1 MQQHN
6 EDNGGK
12 ECAVYSDGGVP
23 QVNRGRRPLDP
34 RQSFVL
40 FLENCAPVVNTL
52 NFGVSSPVLLSL
64 PHFLLAQIKTQLAL
78 HHLTSVSSNS
88 TSQIYALLNQALLK
102 LSTAHTMFNRGGFP
116 GQMPMGHSPMNQPA
130 MSHPGITMSGMNV
143 SGMNMPGMG
152 MTPMNQPNMNL
163 SGMNHPG
170 MNHQLMGHSGM
181 NHPNIGLS
189 GMNQPGINQ
198 PNMNMNQPNMN
209 QPSMNQPNMNLNP
222 MNHPNINQGSGM
234 GFLPEMKNQAF
245 GMRPMD
251 NPGSFVGGNAD
262 PMGMK
267 GMPTR
272 SPMQMSSNRHM
283 VPQALPQRFA
293 SPNVPVH
300 QGQPRMPAQSQE
312 IPTIL
317 NMVLTHSSDRMGGNS
332 KAPLQN
338 PAHRMKK
345 KRWEENVNVFGSVGQ
360 DMGMKSVP
368 SDTSLEASN
377 APTRYTNESA
387 SSILKSFGLSNE
399 DLEELSRYPDDQLT
413 PSNMPS
419 ILRDIRLRKMNR
431 TTSVPD
437 QAAGRRPGSE
447 AVPSKVIDYG
457 HLSKYQFNNPATPAQ
472 TYNSPRNEQKTPPV
486 PKETVTVVNTN
497 PERTPETGMDNKIPT
512 ISGSRKPNWSSS
524 KPDRANKNT
533 LVGKGAKAPVNV
545 SVPIIA
551 KNPVISSQPDASAKP
566 NAVTPV
572 QTELTAAVQ
581 VVPSASQVTYQQP
594 TETPAAE
601 KNKWPPVSSK
611 EEVQKMKMPTPSM
624 MNDYYAASPR
634 IFPHICSLCNVECRH
649 LKDWIKHQNN
659 LSHIES
665 CRNLRQKYPDWNPQ
679 VLASVRN
686 ENKKDEPTSHKS
698 ESKSVSPRRSR
709 KSGSRHKSRSRSP
722 RSSGRRSRSRSP
734 HKKAV
739 DAAVKSFIEAIKPKA
754 VEKSKSLKTTTSVKK
769 PSNSNV
775 RSKKPVSPL
784 PKKPSTSASKASSTS
799 SSSSSSKKPASSSN
813 SSNNKPSSNSAAR
826 KPSSG
831 SASSKPV
838 VSTAAKKT
846 TPSTSSAKKPQPSKP
861 PADEQPPSSPISEEA
876 HNLSNKFT
884 SRNNTRKIVHVTDLP
899 DSGYTDQDLLKIVQ
913 PFGRVCDILIV
924 QSKNEAFIE
933 TNFREAATAVIK
945 YSETTPI
952 MINNKRVTLSMPGQ
966 SKKPVIAEK
975 VEHMEE
981 EPAKA
986 PAETAAPEKEKE
998 DKKSQETS
1006 KHDLEVPPGFVKSY
1020 MLDDPPLKQNEKCV
1034 ILISNLPEAQYTV
1047 DEIANL
1053 AKPFGGV
1060 KDILLVANHRKAY
1073 LELTNRSSVDS
1084 MIKFYGVFPT
1094 YLSGNLLSICVAQ
1107 RYKDLKNEDLIFAD
1121 LIEQSSYKIIP
1132 TIYEKFVHLTDL
1144 PEKDVEDFAIIRIGR
1159 RFGKVEH
1166 HVYFSNK
1173 KKAILHLHS
1182 PSAAKAMYSFL
1193 TQYPCSIADNVV
1205 QCSLPSKTELA
1216 EDEYIS
1222 YIEEDTPR
1230 TNSNLE
1236 KAASEV
1242 AESKE
1247 SDKKEEKPSQP
1258 KEEVSNEPD
1267 KKEEK
1272 PSQSKEKGS
1281 NEPDKKEDKSSQP
1294 KEKGSNEPDKK
1305 EEKPSQPKEKGSKEP
1320 NKKDEQPS
1328 QPKEKWSKEPNKKD
1342 EKPSQPKDKWSKEP
1356 NKKDEKPSPH
1366 KDKGF
1371 KEPNKKD
1378 DKPSQP
1384 KGKGYK
1390 EPNKKDDKP
1399 SQPKGKESKEPNKKD
1414 EKPSQHKDKGSKEH
1428 NKDEKFSQSRDKGS
1442 KEHNKKDDK
1451 FSQSKDKGSKE
1462 SSKKDEKPSL
1472 PKDKVSKE
1480 PNKQEEKSLQPK
1492 DKESQARPV
1501 LSSPAIQSEMDVD
1514 TAECEG
1520 PSEPTQSVESEKISG
1535 QAAADHPSVELVPS
1549 PCMAVTTEDDND
1561 DDINDDDDEDD
1572 DEEAA
1577 QAPEAPF
1584 TSHVCIQAEPEVQH
1598 PEPQPVSQ
1606 PQVLDDLDILV
1617 SVESD
1622 EEESEG
1628 QHNFILN
1635 AEQGTQPRPVTD
1647 MAKLLDTKTSAD
1659 KGPSGSSESEGKEV
1673 TKDAQN
1679 TIGTADEG
1687 SNKETSKHSIEKH
1700 GHHVPTKGRDDL
1712 FATEATETSDGSIV
1726 RTAKYYAQKGEIS
1739 VTVTLENQKSNSKTE
1754 SRKRTSRERGSSSHE
1769 SSTPRSSSN
1778 RSSPADSAYKTAS
1791 SFSQKK
1797 TTGKYSSSQPER
1809 DSKDTRSR
1817 EREARSSSR
1826 WNERMRGSSSRYSRS
1841 SKSNNRSPRSK
1852 EGDEETFPFNLDEF
1866 VTVDEIVEEHVDS
1879 VTSAEAEE
1887 EKPDAAR
1894 KGKRK
1899 ENDPLPS
1906 DTKKSRVTST
1916 ASHKRSFVTLD
1927 EVGDEEENA
1936 NVKKDQADESA
1947 KPLVT
1952 TEEGPP
1958 ASAEQVLMTLDEISD
1973 DEDAQNF
1980 STGQQSSKAPE
1991 ILTKDQLLTLD
2002 EVNEEEEEH
2011 TTPPKSQEAVETKL
2025 LDDKDT
2031 KDNGKDPEDKHKT
2044 DVQQD
2049 APTNGD
2055 HSEQALLT
2063 LDEVKAEDDEM
2074 SFADIEHQF
2083 LTVDEIGEE
2092 EEESERKAER
2102 KPSDTKESSK
2112 AEPTSTVKRGRPRKR
2127 PLPQSAEDNKDS
2139 SVLASPDTSKG
2150 DAAEKSPA
2158 KRNQSQGS
2166 EGEADGVQSSTSASP
2181 DNTESADGKSDADT
2195 LAKKAK
2201 LEIPPGEKTKL
2212 APFNSNTPVGLEF
2225 LVPKTGYFCELCS
2238 LFYMDNLSK
2247 LKHCRSLRHYQAVE
2261 KHLAKL

>member
-1 MQQHN
+1 
-6 EDNGGK
+6 
-12 ECAVYSDGGVP
+12 
-23 QVNRGRRPLDP
+23 
-34 RQSFVL
+34 
-40 FLENCAPVVNTL
+40 
-52 NFGVSSPVLLSL
+52 
-64 PHFLLAQIKTQLAL
+64 
-78 HHLTSVSSNS
+78 
-88 TSQIYALLNQALLK
+88 
-102 LSTAHTMFNRGGFP
+102 MFNRGGFP

-130 MSHPGITMSGMNV
+130 MNHPGINMSGMNV

-198 PNMNMNQPNMN
+198 PNMNMNQPNMS

-234 GFLPEMKNQAF
+234 GFLPEMKSQAF

-267 GMPTR
+267 GMPNR

-377 APTRYTNESA
+377 APSRYTNESA

-472 TYNSPRNEQKTPPV
+472 TYNPPRNEQKTPPV
-486 PKETVTVVNTN
+486 PKETVTVVNKN
-497 PERTPETGMDNKIPT
+497 PEMTPETGMDNKIPT
-512 ISGSRKPNWSSS
+512 ISGSRKHNWSSS
-524 KPDRANKNT
+524 KPDRSNKNT
-533 LVGKGAKAPVNV
+533 LVGKVAKAPVNV
-545 SVPIIA
+545 SVPITA

-581 VVPSASQVTYQQP
+581 VVPSASQVPYQQP

-601 KNKWPPVSSK
+601 KKWVPVSPK

-679 VLASVRN
+679 VLAPVRN

-734 HKKAV
+734 RRSRHSPRRSRSPRPRSPRRFKRSSHSDSPDKKAV

-754 VEKSKSLKTTTSVKK
+754 VEKSKSLKTTTSGKK
-769 PSNSNV
+769 PSTSSV
-775 RSKKPVSPL
+775 RSKKPVSSSL
-784 PKKPSTSASKASSTS
+784 PKKPSNSASKASSTS

-826 KPSSG
+826 KPSSS

-838 VSTAAKKT
+838 VSTGAKKT
-846 TPSTSSAKKPQPSKP
+846 TPSASSGKKPQPSKP
-861 PADEQPPSSPISEEA
+861 PADEQPPSSPTSEEA

-933 TNFREAATAVIK
+933 TNFREAAAAVIK

-952 MINNKRVTLSMPGQ
+952 MINHKRVTLSMPGQ
-966 SKKPVIAEK
+966 SKKPVSAEK
-975 VEHMEE
+975 VENLEE

-986 PAETAAPEKEKE
+986 PAETAAPEKENE

-1006 KHDLEVPPGFVKSY
+1006 KHDLEVPSGFIKSY

-1034 ILISNLPEAQYTV
+1034 ILVSNLPEAQYTV

-1094 YLSGNLLSICVAQ
+1094 YLSGNLLSMCVAQ

-1132 TIYEKFVHLTDL
+1132 TIYEKFVHLNDL

-1205 QCSLPSKTELA
+1205 QCTLPSKTELA

-1247 SDKKEEKPSQP
+1247 PDKKEEKPSQP

-1272 PSQSKEKGS
+1272 PSQ
-1281 NEPDKKEDKSSQP
+1281 P

-1305 EEKPSQPKEKGSKEP
+1305 EEKSSQPKEKVSNEPDKKEE
-1320 NKKDEQPS
+1320 KPS
-1328 QPKEKWSKEPNKKD
+1328 QPKDKWSKEPNKKD
-1342 EKPSQPKDKWSKEP
+1342 EQSSQPKDKWSKEP

-1366 KDKGF
+1366 KDKWSKEPNKKDEKPSPHKDRGF
-1371 KEPNKKD
+1371 KEPNKKDEKPSQPKDKGSKEPNKKD
-1378 DKPSQP
+1378 DKPLQP
-1384 KGKGYK
+1384 KGKGSK

-1428 NKDEKFSQSRDKGS
+1428 NKKDEKP
-1442 KEHNKKDDK
+1442 
-1451 FSQSKDKGSKE
+1451 SQSKDKGSKE
-1462 SSKKDEKPSL
+1462 SSKKEEKPSL
-1472 PKDKVSKE
+1472 PKDKGSKE
-1480 PNKQEEKSLQPK
+1480 PNKQEEKPLQPK
-1492 DKESQARPV
+1492 GKESQARPV
-1501 LSSPAIQSEMDVD
+1501 HSSPASQSEMDVA

-1520 PSEPTQSVESEKISG
+1520 ASEPTPSVESEKNSG
-1535 QAAADHPSVELVPS
+1535 QATADHPSVELVPS

-1561 DDINDDDDEDD
+1561 DDIDDNDDDNDD

-1577 QAPEAPF
+1577 EAPEAPF
-1584 TSHVCIQAEPEVQH
+1584 TSHVSVQAEPEVQH

-1606 PQVLDDLDILV
+1606 PQVFDDLDILV

-1635 AEQGTQPRPVTD
+1635 AEQGTQPLTVTD
-1647 MAKLLDTKTSAD
+1647 MAKLLDTKT
-1659 KGPSGSSESEGKEV
+1659 SEGKEV

-1687 SNKETSKHSIEKH
+1687 SNKEASKHSIEKH
-1700 GHHVPTKGRDDL
+1700 GHHVSTKNRDEM
-1712 FATEATETSDGSIV
+1712 FAPEATETSDGSIV
-1726 RTAKYYAQKGEIS
+1726 RTTKYYAQKGELS
-1739 VTVTLENQKSNSKTE
+1739 VTVTLENQKSSSKTD

-1797 TTGKYSSSQPER
+1797 TTGKYSTSQPER

-1852 EGDEETFPFNLDEF
+1852 EEDGETFPFNLDEF

-1936 NVKKDQADESA
+1936 NVQKDQANETA

-1952 TEEGPP
+1952 TEEGLP

-1980 STGQQSSKAPE
+1980 STGQQSSKVPE

-2002 EVNEEEEEH
+2002 EVNEEEEER
-2011 TTPPKSQEAVETKL
+2011 TTPPKPQEAVETKL
-2025 LDDKDT
+2025 LDEKDT
-2031 KDNGKDPEDKHKT
+2031 KDN
-2044 DVQQD
+2044 
-2049 APTNGD
+2049 
-2055 HSEQALLT
+2055 
-2063 LDEVKAEDDEM
+2063 
-2074 SFADIEHQF
+2074 DIEHQF

-2139 SVLASPDTSKG
+2139 SVPASPDTSKG
-2150 DAAEKSPA
+2150 DAVETSPA
-2158 KRNQSQGS
+2158 KRKPSQGS
-2166 EGEADGVQSSTSASP
+2166 EGEADRVQGSTSASP
-2181 DNTESADGKSDADT
+2181 DKTESADGKSDADT

-2225 LVPKTGYFCELCS
+2225 LVSKTGYFCELCS
-2238 LFYMDNLSK
+2238 LFYMDNSSK
-2247 LKHCRSLRHYQAVE
+2247 LKHCKSLRHYQAVE

>member
-1 MQQHN
+1 
-6 EDNGGK
+6 
-12 ECAVYSDGGVP
+12 
-23 QVNRGRRPLDP
+23 
-34 RQSFVL
+34 
-40 FLENCAPVVNTL
+40 
-52 NFGVSSPVLLSL
+52 
-64 PHFLLAQIKTQLAL
+64 
-78 HHLTSVSSNS
+78 
-88 TSQIYALLNQALLK
+88 
-102 LSTAHTMFNRGGFP
+102 MFNRGGFP

-130 MSHPGITMSGMNV
+130 MNHPGINMSGMNV

-198 PNMNMNQPNMN
+198 PNMNMNQPNMS

-234 GFLPEMKNQAF
+234 GFLPEMKSQAF

-267 GMPTR
+267 GMPNR

-377 APTRYTNESA
+377 APSRYTNESA

-472 TYNSPRNEQKTPPV
+472 TYNPPRNEQKTPPV
-486 PKETVTVVNTN
+486 PKETVTVVNKN
-497 PERTPETGMDNKIPT
+497 PEMTPETGMDNKIPT
-512 ISGSRKPNWSSS
+512 ISGSRKHNWSSS
-524 KPDRANKNT
+524 KPDRSNKNT
-533 LVGKGAKAPVNV
+533 LVGKVAKAPVNV
-545 SVPIIA
+545 SVPITA

-581 VVPSASQVTYQQP
+581 VVPSASQVPYQQP

-601 KNKWPPVSSK
+601 KKWVPVSPK

-679 VLASVRN
+679 VLAPVRN

-754 VEKSKSLKTTTSVKK
+754 VEKSKSLKTTTSGKK
-769 PSNSNV
+769 PSTSSV
-775 RSKKPVSPL
+775 RSKKPVSSSL
-784 PKKPSTSASKASSTS
+784 PKKPSNSASKASSTS

-826 KPSSG
+826 KPSSS

-838 VSTAAKKT
+838 VSTGAKKT
-846 TPSTSSAKKPQPSKP
+846 TPSASSGKKPQPSKP
-861 PADEQPPSSPISEEA
+861 PADEQPPSSPTSEEA

-933 TNFREAATAVIK
+933 TNFREAAAAVIK

-952 MINNKRVTLSMPGQ
+952 MINHKRVTLSMPGQ
-966 SKKPVIAEK
+966 SKKPVSAEK
-975 VEHMEE
+975 VENLEE

-986 PAETAAPEKEKE
+986 PAETAAPEKENE

-1006 KHDLEVPPGFVKSY
+1006 KHDLEVPSGFIKSY

-1034 ILISNLPEAQYTV
+1034 ILVSNLPEAQYTV

-1094 YLSGNLLSICVAQ
+1094 YLSGNLLSMCVAQ

-1132 TIYEKFVHLTDL
+1132 TIYEKFVHLNDL

-1205 QCSLPSKTELA
+1205 QCTLPSKTELA

-1247 SDKKEEKPSQP
+1247 PDKKEEKPSQP

-1272 PSQSKEKGS
+1272 PSQ
-1281 NEPDKKEDKSSQP
+1281 P

-1305 EEKPSQPKEKGSKEP
+1305 EEKSSQPKEKVSNEPDKKEE
-1320 NKKDEQPS
+1320 KPS
-1328 QPKEKWSKEPNKKD
+1328 QPKDKWSKEPNKKD
-1342 EKPSQPKDKWSKEP
+1342 EQSSQPKDKWSKEP

-1366 KDKGF
+1366 KDKWSKEPNKKDEKPSPHKDRGF
-1371 KEPNKKD
+1371 KEPNKKDEKPSQPKDKGSKEPNKKD
-1378 DKPSQP
+1378 DKPLQP
-1384 KGKGYK
+1384 KGKGSK

-1428 NKDEKFSQSRDKGS
+1428 NKKDEKP
-1442 KEHNKKDDK
+1442 
-1451 FSQSKDKGSKE
+1451 SQSKDKGSKE
-1462 SSKKDEKPSL
+1462 SSKKEEKPSL
-1472 PKDKVSKE
+1472 PKDKGSKE
-1480 PNKQEEKSLQPK
+1480 PNKQEEKPLQPK
-1492 DKESQARPV
+1492 GKESQARPV
-1501 LSSPAIQSEMDVD
+1501 HSSPASQSEMDVA

-1520 PSEPTQSVESEKISG
+1520 ASEPTPSVESEKNSG
-1535 QAAADHPSVELVPS
+1535 QATADHPSVELVPS

-1561 DDINDDDDEDD
+1561 DDIDDNDDDNDD

-1577 QAPEAPF
+1577 EAPEAPF
-1584 TSHVCIQAEPEVQH
+1584 TSHVSVQAEPEVQH

-1606 PQVLDDLDILV
+1606 PQVFDDLDILV

-1635 AEQGTQPRPVTD
+1635 AEQGTQPLTVTD
-1647 MAKLLDTKTSAD
+1647 MAKLLDTKT
-1659 KGPSGSSESEGKEV
+1659 SEGKEV

-1687 SNKETSKHSIEKH
+1687 SNKEASKHSIEKH
-1700 GHHVPTKGRDDL
+1700 GHHVSTKNRDEM
-1712 FATEATETSDGSIV
+1712 FAPEATETSDGSIV
-1726 RTAKYYAQKGEIS
+1726 RTTKYYAQKGELS
-1739 VTVTLENQKSNSKTE
+1739 VTVTLENQKSSSKTD

-1797 TTGKYSSSQPER
+1797 TTGKYSTSQPER

-1852 EGDEETFPFNLDEF
+1852 EEDGETFPFNLDEF

-1936 NVKKDQADESA
+1936 NVQKDQANETA

-1952 TEEGPP
+1952 TEEGLP

-1980 STGQQSSKAPE
+1980 STGQQSSKVPE

-2002 EVNEEEEEH
+2002 EVNEEEEER
-2011 TTPPKSQEAVETKL
+2011 TTPPKPQEAVETKL
-2025 LDDKDT
+2025 LDEKDT
-2031 KDNGKDPEDKHKT
+2031 KDNGKDPEDKNKP

-2139 SVLASPDTSKG
+2139 SVPASPDTSKG
-2150 DAAEKSPA
+2150 DAVETSPA
-2158 KRNQSQGS
+2158 KRKPSQGS
-2166 EGEADGVQSSTSASP
+2166 EGEADRVQGSTSASP
-2181 DNTESADGKSDADT
+2181 DKTESADGKSDADT

-2225 LVPKTGYFCELCS
+2225 LVSKTGYFCELCS
-2238 LFYMDNLSK
+2238 LFYMDNSSK
-2247 LKHCRSLRHYQAVE
+2247 LKHCKSLRHYQAVE